1 MIRYWNRL
9 VLLDNNRLTKR
20 VFNADYRLC
29 NNNWCN
35 DVKAVLLKLGLND
48 YFTNKETINLRNAR
62 SRINNYYSDVWKA
75 DSARVAKLRT
85 YVMFKDN
92 FKVERYVQ
100 LNFKKHER
108 AILAQF
114 RCGILPIRIETGRYV
129 GEQLE
134 MRTCRFCDR
143 NEVENETHFLLNCD
157 FYNNIRQ
164 SVFYEQFD
172 DPEFAYLS
180 SVNRLSFLIHN
191 HPRKL
196 AKYLVRAYLKR
207 KTTIYNR

>member
-9 VLLDNNRLTKR
+9 ILLDNNRLTKR

-35 DVKAVLLKLGLND
+35 DVKAILLKLGLND
-48 YFTNKETINLRNAR
+48 KETMNLRNAR
-62 SRINNYYSDVWKA
+62 NRIKNYYSDVWKA

-85 YVMFKDN
+85 YVTFKDN
-92 FKVERYVQ
+92 FKVEHYVQ
-100 LNFKKHER
+100 LNLNKHER

-134 MRTCRFCDR
+134 MRTVF
-143 NEVENETHFLLNCD
+143 VTET
-157 FYNNIRQ
+157 
-164 SVFYEQFD
+164 
-172 DPEFAYLS
+172 
-180 SVNRLSFLIHN
+180 
-191 HPRKL
+191 KL
-196 AKYLVRAYLKR
+196 KMK
-207 KTTIYNR
+207 IIFS